1 MVWRDKDKE
10 RGTGPF
16 KAKVG
21 DSVVVEVIR
30 EKKDKK
36 KKKESDK

>member
-16 KAKVG
+16 RAKVG
-21 DSVVVEVIR
+21 DSVEVEVIR
-30 EKKDKK
+30 EKKEKK
-36 KKKESDK
+36 EKESDK